1 LAVTYSLPWNQ
12 WYLDESSEWT
22 LDYPPFF
29 AYFEWMLS
37 HLARFFDP
45 AMLNIKHL
53 NYTSPG
59 TLLFQRLSVI
69 ASDTILLLSL
79 ILFPKEYDRK
89 DAKETSKLITKNFVT
104 LAITFLN
111 AGLLLVD
118 HIHFQ
123 YNGMLFGILIFS
135 ISFILRG
142 KEILGAL
149 TFAMLLNFKHIFLYV
164 APVYFVYL
172 LRQFCFIEVGQP
184 KALEFVKEKSAVNR
198 AQMKFSFVRFF
209 TLVFVVMI
217 VFVISFGPFAYSGQ
231 LPQVL
236 KRLFPF
242 KRGLVHAYW
251 APNFWALYI
260 VVDKILSL
268 LFRRSSLLK
277 VTEVPSA
284 SMTGGLVGSTQQYGL
299 FVEIT
304 PLATLVLTVIS
315 LSPSLYVLG
324 VLTPRDRLKKKFIP
338 VLVQCALC
346 AFMFGWHVHEKA
358 ILMAIIPLS
367 LTATEDPFQAKC
379 FLFLSITG
387 NFSLFPLLFL
397 PTETPIKILL
407 WLFHSALSYAL
418 LQSFFKESSSRYLT
432 FPSSNFSFVLLSV
445 CLILLC
451 RKKITLRRCR
461 EVQIKF
467 SFLEKLFLLGL
478 LFVQIFSSVGH
489 SLIFREKYAFLPLL
503 LYSTYCA
510 VGISYFWARYY
521 FFVLFSASFSH
532 DQR

>member
-1 LAVTYSLPWNQ
+1 
-12 WYLDESSEWT
+12 
-22 LDYPPFF
+22 
-29 AYFEWMLS
+29 
-37 HLARFFDP
+37 
-45 AMLNIKHL
+45 
-53 NYTSPG
+53 
-59 TLLFQRLSVI
+59 
-69 ASDTILLLSL
+69 
-79 ILFPKEYDRK
+79 
-89 DAKETSKLITKNFVT
+89 
-104 LAITFLN
+104 
-111 AGLLLVD
+111 
-118 HIHFQ
+118 
-123 YNGMLFGILIFS
+123 
-135 ISFILRG
+135 
-142 KEILGAL
+142 
-149 TFAMLLNFKHIFLYV
+149 
-164 APVYFVYL
+164 
-172 LRQFCFIEVGQP
+172 VGQP

-418 LQSFFKESSSRYLT
+418 LQSFFKESSSR
-432 FPSSNFSFVLLSV
+432 
-445 CLILLC
+445 
-451 RKKITLRRCR
+451 

-532 DQR
+532 DKR